1 MSDLSDLPML
11 QCKPGITDDDIEF
24 QNDMDYLRALL
35 SAIVMA
41 RML

>member
-1 MSDLSDLPML
+1 MSDPDQPTLR
-11 QCKPGITDDDIEF
+11 CTPGPTDDDIEF

-41 RML
+41 RQL

>member
-1 MSDLSDLPML
+1 MSDPDMPIM
-11 QCKPGITDDDIEF
+11 QCKPGPTDDDIEF

-41 RML
+41 TTL